1 MPPVVFSTPQ
11 PQGIRQIFTEIT
23 PYYDF
28 LNGLLSLRLDRAWR
42 RWAVGMTLE
51 GNERSLLDVGTGTGK
66 FLEAF
71 LARGRFERVCGID
84 LCESMLARARK
95 SVRRPD
101 VAWVNSDVSRGIPC
115 ESGSFDLVT
124 AAFTLRSL
132 RDHLPFF
139 FSEVFRVLK
148 PGGKAVFLELTRPSH
163 GLLKLLYYP
172 YLAVYLPLVGALV
185 SRSFKAYSFLANSIR
200 NFEEPGRVVFL
211 LKEAGFAAA
220 GHHSYTGGIAT
231 LIRARKS

>member
-1 MPPVVFSTPQ
+1 MSPGAFTTPQ
-11 PQGIRQIFTEIT
+11 SQGIRQIFTEIT

-28 LNGLLSLRLDRAWR
+28 LNGLLSLRLDRSWR

-51 GNERSLLDVGTGTGK
+51 GNEKSILDVGTGTGK

-71 LARGRFERVCGID
+71 LARGRFDRVCGID

-95 SVRRPD
+95 AVRRPD
-101 VAWVNSDVSRGIPC
+101 VVWLNSDVSRGIPC
-115 ESGSFDLVT
+115 ESGSFDLAT

-132 RDHLPFF
+132 RDHLPSF

-148 PGGKAVFLELTRPSH
+148 PGGKAVFLELTRPAG

-172 YLAVYLPLVGALV
+172 YLALYLPLVGALV
-185 SRSFKAYSFLANSIR
+185 SRSLKAYSFLANSIR
-200 NFEEPGRVVFL
+200 HFEEPARVASL
-211 LKEAGFAAA
+211 LKEAGFASAER
-220 GHHSYTGGIAT
+220 HSYTGGIAT
-231 LIRARKS
+231 LILARKS